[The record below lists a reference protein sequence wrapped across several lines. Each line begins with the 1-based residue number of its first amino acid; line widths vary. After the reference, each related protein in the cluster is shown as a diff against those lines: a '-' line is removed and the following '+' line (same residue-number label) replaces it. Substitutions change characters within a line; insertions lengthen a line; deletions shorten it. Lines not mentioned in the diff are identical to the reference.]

1 MDDDKIVIR
10 ILLRHYWKK
19 GLSARAAA
27 NEICDVEGINT
38 VSKSTAI
45 RWFRR
50 FDDGDIDVLDKPR
63 SGRPLEVDDEALLH
77 VVWEEP
83 GESTRTMS
91 AELGCH
97 HSTVARHLQLLGL
110 TKRQYREVP
119 HELTPEQAQSRV
131 DVCNQLLAFPFDE
144 RFFKRIIT
152 CDEKWIYMRNPDT
165 RRQWLFPGQT
175 AEPVAKRGRFERKVL
190 LCVWWNY
197 QGIIHHELV
206 PDGRAINS
214 DIYSEQLQKV
224 CEIVR
229 ERYPA
234 LVNRRQLLL
243 QHDNAR
249 PHTSQTTRRT
259 IQELGC
265 IKVLPHPAY
274 SPDIAPS
281 DYHMFRSMAH
291 FLRGRRFETLDNVE
305 IGIQEFFAS
314 KSPDWYRRGIEDLA
328 RRWMSVIEW
337 KGLYFGD

>member
-144 RFFKRIIT
+144 RFF
-152 CDEKWIYMRNPDT
+152 
-165 RRQWLFPGQT
+165 
-175 AEPVAKRGRFERKVL
+175 
-190 LCVWWNY
+190 
-197 QGIIHHELV
+197 
-206 PDGRAINS
+206 
-214 DIYSEQLQKV
+214 
-224 CEIVR
+224 
-229 ERYPA
+229 
-234 LVNRRQLLL
+234 
-243 QHDNAR
+243 
-249 PHTSQTTRRT
+249 
-259 IQELGC
+259 
-265 IKVLPHPAY
+265 
-274 SPDIAPS
+274 
-281 DYHMFRSMAH
+281 
-291 FLRGRRFETLDNVE
+291 
-305 IGIQEFFAS
+305 
-314 KSPDWYRRGIEDLA
+314 
-328 RRWMSVIEW
+328 
-337 KGLYFGD
+337 